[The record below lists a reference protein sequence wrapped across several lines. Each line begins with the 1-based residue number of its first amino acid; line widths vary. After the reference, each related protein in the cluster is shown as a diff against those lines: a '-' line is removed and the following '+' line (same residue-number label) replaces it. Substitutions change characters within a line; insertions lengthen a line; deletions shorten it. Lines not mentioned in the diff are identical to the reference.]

1 MDKKLAP
8 QTPSSDD
15 IAGSLRRDLDD
26 GSVPRAAAIDAGAG
40 RLRRDLGAL
49 ESYAALL
56 GILIGAGI
64 FTVTSDA
71 GALTGPSVILGY
83 VVLIT
88 GNLATSVP
96 YSAFLSTPLGQEDGG
111 EYTHISRTL
120 DKTPGGRRLAFV
132 GAWLKIISYIGAEAF
147 LANSLADY
155 LIAAAGRSLNP
166 ESSRLPLALA
176 SLIFFYFVHVIG
188 VRWFGRLQVTMCAL
202 LGVSLLVLI
211 VPGLFAIRAENYQPF
226 ITHGAGGFLAS
237 LVPLFFSYAGFE
249 SLAQTAGEVKDSTR
263 RLPVVFLKGIS
274 AAALIFVLMS
284 VVAFGVLP
292 GPRLG
297 ASNAPMAEVAAVYL
311 PAGAAWFVTF
321 GAIMAITT
329 SMNSTML
336 VPSRLAFILAHDGLA
351 PGWIGAIHPRTGTP
365 ILGLTLTFAV
375 AALLLI
381 GRQISLALNVAIFAL
396 VILYFLHSMMFL
408 LLPRRNPSL
417 ARLISVNIA
426 PSLQRIAALL
436 SLISMGLLIASQVW
450 KDISTI
456 RGQSLL
462 SRITGQKL
470 TSVELAVV
478 WGLIGLALYAY
489 AMRGRK
495 SDLPQSHGDTE

>member
-1 MDKKLAP
+1 MDKEPAP
-8 QTPSSDD
+8 QTVVSGP
-15 IAGSLRRDLDD
+15 
-26 GSVPRAAAIDAGAG
+26 VAG

-49 ESYAALL
+49 ESYAALI

-83 VVLIT
+83 IVLFPVI
-88 GNLATSVP
+88 LATSVP
-96 YSAFLSTPLGQEDGG
+96 YSAFLSTPLGQEPGG

-120 DKTPGGRRLAFV
+120 GERRLAFV

-155 LIAAAGRSLNP
+155 LIAASGGNLDP

-176 SLIFFYFVHVIG
+176 SLLFFYIVHVIG

-211 VPGLFAIRAENYQPF
+211 APGLFAIRAENYQPF
-226 ITHGAGGFLAS
+226 ITRGAGGFLAS
-237 LVPLFFSYAGFE
+237 LAPLFFSYAGFE

-274 AAALIFVLMS
+274 GAALIFVLMS

-292 GPRLG
+292 GERLA
-297 ASNAPMAEVAAVYL
+297 ASSAPMAEVAAVYL

-329 SMNSTML
+329 SMNPTML
-336 VPSRLAFILAHDGLA
+336 VPSRLAFILSRDGLA

-365 ILGLTLTFAV
+365 VLGLTLTFV
-375 AALLLI
+375 ASALLLI
-381 GRQISLALNVAIFAL
+381 GRQISLALNVAVFAL
-396 VILYFLHSMMFL
+396 VILYFLHSLTFL
-408 LLPRRNPSL
+408 LLPRRNPEL
-417 ARLISVNIA
+417 ARLIAVNIST
-426 PSLQRIAALL
+426 PLQRAAALI
-436 SLISMGLLIASQVW
+436 SLISMGVLIVSQVW
-450 KDISTI
+450 QDVSTML
-456 RGQSLL
+456 GQSLRD
-462 SRITGQKL
+462 RIANQKL
-470 TSVELAVV
+470 TSLELAVV

-489 AMRGRK
+489 ARRRRK
-495 SDLPQSHGDTE
+495 PGS

>member
-1 MDKKLAP
+1 MDKST
-8 QTPSSDD
+8 QQEITSD
-15 IAGSLRRDLDD
+15 A
-26 GSVPRAAAIDAGAG
+26 AG

-49 ESYAALL
+49 ESYAALV

-64 FTVTSDA
+64 FTVTSQA
-71 GALTGPSVILGY
+71 WSLTGPSVILGY
-83 VVLIT
+83 VVLFLVI
-88 GNLATSVP
+88 LATSVP
-96 YSAFLSTPLGQEDGG
+96 YSAFLSTPLGQEPGG

-120 DKTPGGRRLAFV
+120 GEYRLAFV
-132 GAWLKIISYIGAEAF
+132 GAWLKVISYIGAGAF

-155 LIAAAGRSLNP
+155 LIAAAGGSLNP

-176 SLIFFYFVHVIG
+176 SLLFFYFVHVIG

-211 VPGLFAIRAENYQPF
+211 VPGLFAVRAENYQPF

-274 AAALIFVLMS
+274 GSALIFVLMS

-292 GPRLG
+292 GERL
-297 ASNAPMAEVAAVYL
+297 AVSKAPMAEVAAVYL

-329 SMNSTML
+329 SINSTML
-336 VPSRLAFILAHDGLA
+336 VPSRLAFILSRDGLA
-351 PGWIGAIHPRTGTP
+351 PKWIGAIHPRTATP
-365 ILGLTLTFAV
+365 VLGLTLTFAAS
-375 AALLLI
+375 AALLI
-381 GRQISLALNVAIFAL
+381 GRQVLLALNVAIFAL
-396 VILYFLHSMMFL
+396 VILYFLHSLTFL

-417 ARLISVNIA
+417 ARLIEVNIS
-426 PSLQRIAALL
+426 PSLQRAAAWV
-436 SLISMGLLIASQVW
+436 SLVSMGVLIVSQVW
-450 KDISTI
+450 QDISI
-456 RGQSLL
+456 MRGQRLWD
-462 SRITGQKL
+462 RIANQEL

-489 AMRGRK
+489 ARRRRK
-495 SDLPQSHGDTE
+495 HEARDE

>member
-1 MDKKLAP
+1 MDKSV
-8 QTPSSDD
+8 TREVSSDD
-15 IAGSLRRDLDD
+15 SAERPRRDPDE
-26 GSVPRAAAIDAGAG
+26 SAPRAVASGPIAG

-83 VVLIT
+83 VVLFPVI
-88 GNLATSVP
+88 LATSVP
-96 YSAFLSTPLGQEDGG
+96 YAAFLSTPLGQEPGG
-111 EYTHISRTL
+111 EYTHISQTL
-120 DKTPGGRRLAFV
+120 GGRRLAFV
-132 GAWLKIISYIGAEAF
+132 GAWLKIISYICAEAF

-155 LIAAAGRSLNP
+155 LIAASGGRLDP
-166 ESSRLPLALA
+166 ESSRLSLALA
-176 SLIFFYFVHVIG
+176 SLLFFYLVHLIG

-202 LGVSLLVLI
+202 LGVSLIALI
-211 VPGLFAIRAENYQPF
+211 GPGLFAVRAENYLPF

-237 LVPLFFSYAGFE
+237 LAPLFFSYAGFE

-274 AAALIFVLMS
+274 GAGLIFVLMS
-284 VVAFGVLP
+284 IVAFGVLP
-292 GPRLG
+292 GERLA
-297 ASNAPMAEVAAVYL
+297 ASSAPMAEVAAVYL
-311 PAGAAWFVTF
+311 PVGAAWFVTF

-336 VPSRLAFILAHDGLA
+336 VPSRLAFILSRDGLA
-351 PGWIGAIHPRTGTP
+351 PGWIGAIHPRTATP
-365 ILGLTLTFAV
+365 VFGLTLTLAAS
-375 AALLLI
+375 AALLV
-381 GRQISLALNVAIFAL
+381 GRQISLALNVAVFAL
-396 VILYFLHSMMFL
+396 VILYFLHSLTFL

-417 ARLISVNIA
+417 AGLITVNMS
-426 PSLQRIAALL
+426 PSIQRAAAWI
-436 SLISMGLLIASQVW
+436 SLASMGVLIASQVW
-450 KDISTI
+450 QDISTI
-456 RGQSLL
+456 RGQTLWV
-462 SRITGQKL
+462 RIANQKL

-489 AMRGRK
+489 AMRRGRK
-495 SDLPQSHGDTE
+495 SDLPRSHGDTEGKP

>member
-1 MDKKLAP
+1 MDEK
-8 QTPSSDD
+8 SES
-15 IAGSLRRDLDD
+15 
-26 GSVPRAAAIDAGAG
+26 RAAASDAIAG

-49 ESYAALL
+49 ESYAALV

-64 FTVTSDA
+64 FTVTSTV
-71 GALTGPSVILGY
+71 GSLTGPSVILGY
-83 VVLIT
+83 VVLFPVI
-88 GNLATSVP
+88 LATSVP
-96 YSAFLSTPLGQEDGG
+96 YAAFLSTPLGQEPGG

-120 DKTPGGRRLAFV
+120 GEYRLAFV

-155 LIAAAGRSLNP
+155 LIAAAGGSLNP
-166 ESSRLPLALA
+166 ELSRLPLALA
-176 SLIFFYFVHVIG
+176 SLLFFYFVHVVG

-211 VPGLFAIRAENYQPF
+211 GPGLFAIRAENYQPF
-226 ITHGAGGFLAS
+226 ITRGAGGFLAS
-237 LVPLFFSYAGFE
+237 LAPLFFSYAGFE

-274 AAALIFVLMS
+274 VAALIFVLMS

-292 GPRLG
+292 GAQLAG
-297 ASNAPMAEVAAVYL
+297 SKAPMAEVAAVYL

-336 VPSRLAFILAHDGLA
+336 VPSRLAFILARDGLA
-351 PGWIGAIHPRTGTP
+351 PGWIGTIHPLTGTP
-365 ILGLTLTFAV
+365 VLGLTLTFV
-375 AALLLI
+375 ASALLLI
-381 GRQISLALNVAIFAL
+381 GRQIALALNVAVFAL
-396 VILYFLHSMMFL
+396 VILYFLHSLTFL
-408 LLPRRNPSL
+408 LLPQRNPSL
-417 ARLISVNIA
+417 ARLISVNIS
-426 PSLQRIAALL
+426 PSLQRAAALI
-436 SLISMGLLIASQVW
+436 SLISMGVLIAVQFWQDFQTMLGEGLPQRVASEQ
-450 KDISTI
+450 
-456 RGQSLL
+456 
-462 SRITGQKL
+462 L

-489 AMRGRK
+489 ALWRRK
-495 SDLPQSHGDTE
+495 HAARDK